1 MTRSKVTDAEC
12 QTPKENSTKVD
23 WRKCMDENDI
33 TLDYVSWVYL
43 PAGWQKSHE
52 RANGVRRQVNMLNF
66 LNFFF
71 SSIKYPLL
79 FQNISSFF
87 SNFRIK
93 VQSRGRAFLEQFV
106 LVFFISCDCQ
116 FFSQTC
122 RFSLL
127 SFDCYCCGAFFHY
140 TEHVRIETDESSVLN
155 YTTTSKSSDLS
166 FSVEYLMLSLQG
178 KICTRYC
185 LKENSRWDKASN
197 NEKRKLS
204 LFLSFWWPCFFTFRG
219 FCKPVLIVLPNNWG
233 DPIPDK
239 VHKLNR
245 YPSVFYIWEKID
257 RFDVHR

>member
-1 MTRSKVTDAEC
+1 MYRLLKDKTSQYQKKISTKTTGNPFLNKSAKFVLIFFLQKFGKILTAWKMTRSKVTDAEC

-52 RANGVRRQVNMLNF
+52 RANGVRRKVNMLNF

-106 LVFFISCDCQ
+106 LIFFMSCDCQ
-116 FFSQTC
+116 FFPRLAVSPFWASTVIAA
-122 RFSLL
+122 
-127 SFDCYCCGAFFHY
+127 GH
-140 TEHVRIETDESSVLN
+140 SS
-155 YTTTSKSSDLS
+155 TTQN
-166 FSVEYLMLSLQG
+166 M
-178 KICTRYC
+178 
-185 LKENSRWDKASN
+185 
-197 NEKRKLS
+197 
-204 LFLSFWWPCFFTFRG
+204 
-219 FCKPVLIVLPNNWG
+219 
-233 DPIPDK
+233 
-239 VHKLNR
+239 
-245 YPSVFYIWEKID
+245 WE
-257 RFDVHR
+257 